1 MLTNVH
7 EADSTLVGPGIVEV
21 MQDWH
26 QEVQH
31 VAALQQIRDI
41 QVIRYRDI
49 LRRHLIDL
57 FRFIFSILLF
67 WRMFEFVVVLFYTLS
82 T

>member
-7 EADSTLVGPGIVEV
+7 ETHSSLVGPSIVEV

-31 VAALQQIRDI
+31 VAALSRLGIFRL
-41 QVIRYRDI
+41 YDI
-49 LRRHLIDL
+49 LRRYFIDL

-67 WRMFEFVVVLFYTLS
+67 WRMFEFVVLLFYTLS